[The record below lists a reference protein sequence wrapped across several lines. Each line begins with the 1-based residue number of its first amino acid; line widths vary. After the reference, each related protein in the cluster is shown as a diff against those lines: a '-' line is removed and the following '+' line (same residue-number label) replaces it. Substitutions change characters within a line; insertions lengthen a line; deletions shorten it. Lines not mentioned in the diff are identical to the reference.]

1 MIIIK
6 IKNIPHRLSV
16 LLQESD
22 DAVFFQSKLSSRWQ
36 SFPFHGISRYI
47 PSSSSSSSFGN
58 KSDEV
63 STGVHLSVWA
73 APVSVV
79 VQMLVKRLSLYII
92 LVRECC
98 STTFR
103 PNKNSCRR
111 RSLRMLGSL
120 LEFISRVLSAQ
131 ELMCAPSNLN
141 ESNLER
147 SSQAREIWFSGDNR
161 VTFFGW
167 GDMRRAGYTSDDG
180 NRKSKIPPVTQYK
193 RRGHW
198 YTRHPYRLM
207 NRHYIQSLSLK
218 RFFFFF
224 FHIPHNISIL

>member
-1 MIIIK
+1 
-6 IKNIPHRLSV
+6 
-16 LLQESD
+16 
-22 DAVFFQSKLSSRWQ
+22 
-36 SFPFHGISRYI
+36 
-47 PSSSSSSSFGN
+47 
-58 KSDEV
+58 V
-63 STGVHLSVWA
+63 STGVPLLSFA
-73 APVSVV
+73 CLSG
-79 VQMLVKRLSLYII
+79 LLLFLLSCKCYLSLSLYII

-161 VTFFGW
+161 VTFFGL
-167 GDMRRAGYTSDDG
+167 GDTRRAGYTSDDG

-193 RRGHW
+193 RREHW
-198 YTRHPYRLM
+198 YTPHIQTDESPLHP
-207 NRHYIQSLSLK
+207 ITFFET
-218 RFFFFF
+218 FFFFF